1 MKNKIFRKVGIAAV
15 LMLCLSG
22 WLSGCAGTHEHASEE
37 TAGVSAAAGTTHA
50 HRFDRLGRMEITN
63 TYLRN
68 HKGAYNQE
76 DTFAIPPERL
86 EVYSRALDP
95 HLKDFD
101 RMDGVDDW
109 TPDGGPHPMTR
120 PLLQD
125 YLLVDVSKPC
135 EVSSRSYLDLEK
147 AVLRGTE
154 ATTCGGRVPNDQA
167 LDVMLTLMVNGPD
180 RDEPWRSDGV
190 EKATKPS
197 TNQFPYLA
205 PPNP

>member
-1 MKNKIFRKVGIAAV
+1 MSKRALGALWISAG
-15 LMLCLSG
+15 LTLCLA
-22 WLSGCAGTHEHASEE
+22 GCAETHEHGPDGAASG
-37 TAGVSAAAGTTHA
+37 APGTGGEHA

-63 TYLRN
+63 TYLRE

-76 DTFAIPPERL
+76 DAFAIPAERL
-86 EVYSRALDP
+86 EIYSQILDP
-95 HLKDFD
+95 NLKDFD
-101 RMDGVDDW
+101 RMDGIDDW

-135 EVSSRSYLDLEK
+135 DVGSRSYLDLEK
-147 AVLRGTE
+147 AVLRGIE

-180 RDEPWRSDGV
+180 RDEPWRTDQV
-190 EKATKPS
+190 EKATRPS